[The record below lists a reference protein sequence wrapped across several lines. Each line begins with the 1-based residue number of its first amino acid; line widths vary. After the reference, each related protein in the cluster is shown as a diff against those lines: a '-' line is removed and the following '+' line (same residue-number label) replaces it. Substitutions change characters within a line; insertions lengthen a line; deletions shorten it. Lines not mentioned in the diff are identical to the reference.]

1 VVKLFTDYGVVGV
14 LALMIGLL
22 FVLIVA
28 VMVLG
33 IEPRRRSLED
43 LGGGDAAEDGS
54 VQAPAIAR

>member
-1 VVKLFTDYGVVGV
+1 V

-54 VQAPAIAR
+54 VRAPAIAR